1 MTPFHPQQSDRGR
14 HSRQMANASMVQIH
28 ATNCTIKLGAQFY
41 KAGNIEW
48 NNLRRAA
55 QERVMKMPLCAE
67 QALPLRNRRIPR
79 LAQISPMAVRSPAR
93 RQRDDRAM
101 SGKIAGKM
109 SRGIAS
115 QWPDSGNGNAAEC
128 PSRWLARQLALGRTW
143 PRNVHTGNL
152 RDDSQLGRATTT
164 QLPGNGRS
172 VAAAMPTSV
181 RQDDLQDSLP
191 SAGRGRAKSVPQS
204 ARWPAQHLA
213 SSSSD
218 SRRQLSP

>member
-1 MTPFHPQQSDRGR
+1 MTTKPRTNHDAFSPATIRPWPTFPANG
-14 HSRQMANASMVQIH
+14 NASMVQIH

-101 SGKIAGKM
+101 SGRLPVRCLAALPRMAGQWQRQCRRMSVKM
-109 SRGIAS
+109 
-115 QWPDSGNGNAAEC
+115 
-128 PSRWLARQLALGRTW
+128 ARQD
-143 PRNVHTGNL
+143 NL
-152 RDDSQLGRATTT
+152 LW
-164 QLPGNGRS
+164 
-172 VAAAMPTSV
+172 
-181 RQDDLQDSLP
+181 
-191 SAGRGRAKSVPQS
+191 AGRGRAMSTLETCETTRNLAAQRPRNFPAMAGQWQRQCRRASVKTTCKTACLAPDVVAQNPCRSPPMAS
-204 ARWPAQHLA
+204 AT
-213 SSSSD
+213 
-218 SRRQLSP
+218 SRK